1 MPPANFARRTAIVA
15 GIVLVT
21 GFVGVFLWLIGE
33 SVLVPF
39 GAALLA
45 VLLHGLAR
53 VLMRHTHLHHGIAL
67 LIVIAAI
74 VAILAGIVVFGGLRV
89 TNQAPALRRDMHQSM
104 VQIEHQLK
112 SMGINVG
119 ALKARST
126 QSEAK
131 SLSKVAN
138 NVPVGGYVS
147 TSMEVIADVV
157 IILVAGIYFAAA
169 PGFYVNT
176 VMRLAP
182 PRRRARLREVSN
194 ELGHALRRWLIGRFL
209 SMLAVGIITG
219 VGLALLH
226 VDLAAL
232 LAVIA
237 GLLTFIPY
245 LGTIIS
251 VIPALL
257 LGLLV
262 SPITAVYVA
271 ALYLGAHAAE
281 GYVLTPLIQRQTV
294 HIAPAWLILS
304 QLVGGLL
311 AGLFGILLAAPL
323 LVAVTVVV
331 QMLYLDD
338 TLGDNVHVLGE

>member
-1 MPPANFARRTAIVA
+1 MPVSDFARRTAIIA
-15 GIVLVT
+15 GIVLVA

-39 GAALLA
+39 AAALLA
-45 VLLHGLAR
+45 VLLDGLAC
-53 VLMRHTHLHHGIAL
+53 VLMRHTPLGHGVAL
-67 LIVIAAI
+67 LAVIAAI
-74 VAILAGIVVFGGLRV
+74 VAILAGIIYLGGLRI
-89 TNQAPALRRDMHQSM
+89 TNQAPVLRQDMHQSI

-112 SMGINVG
+112 DMGINVH
-119 ALKARST
+119 ALEAQST
-126 QSEAK
+126 QHKAA
-131 SLSKVAN
+131 SLSQVAN
-138 NVPVGGYVS
+138 NVPVGGYLS
-147 TSMEVIADVV
+147 TSLEVIADVV
-157 IILVAGIYFAAA
+157 IILVAGIYFAAT
-169 PGFYVNT
+169 PRFYVNT
-176 VMRLAP
+176 VLRLAP
-182 PRRRARLREVSN
+182 PRRRARLREVSS
-194 ELGHALRRWLIGRFL
+194 EIGHALRRWLIGRFL

-219 VGLALLH
+219 VGLALLG

-245 LGTIIS
+245 LGAIMA

-262 SPITAVYVA
+262 SPMTAIYVA

-281 GYVLTPLIQRQTV
+281 GYVLTPMIQRQTV
-294 HIAPAWLILS
+294 HVAPAWLILS

-323 LVAVTVVV
+323 LVAVTVLV
-331 QMLYLDD
+331 QILYVEDVLH
-338 TLGDNVHVLGE
+338 DNVRVLGE